1 MIDDLFDFKK
11 CLNDEN
17 IILSFSGP
25 FSQDLLT
32 EIGGILRKKLKLD
45 DANTS
50 LSMKVFS
57 VFIEQAQNIIHYSA
71 EIIPKQYSVTG
82 EYMANGIIV
91 IGYKMKKYYVKSGNL
106 VEKDKVDKL
115 KNKLEL
121 LKKMNKD
128 ELKKYYKEQRRK
140 GSDED
145 SMGAGLGFIEIARK
159 SSEPID
165 YEFVDYDAN
174 RSFFI
179 FTSKI

>member
-11 CLNDEN
+11 CLRDEH

-45 DANTS
+45 DADS
-50 LSMKVFS
+50 SISMKVFS

-71 EIIPKQYSVTG
+71 EVIPEKYSVTG
-82 EYMANGIIV
+82 EYMANGIII
-91 IGYKMKKYYVKSGNL
+91 IGNKNGKYYVKSGNL
-106 VEKDKVDKL
+106 IQKYKVEKL
-115 KNKLEL
+115 KNRLEL
-121 LKKMNKD
+121 IRGMNKD

-140 GSDED
+140 DPDDD

-165 YEFVDYDAN
+165 FEFIEYDDN
-174 RSFFI
+174 NSFFI
-179 FTSKI
+179 FSSTI